1 MQGSTAL
8 FLCSSEYTP
17 SSKRHRLVRI
27 SGTTPIG
34 QVKIVDFVAE
44 NTFTIM
50 MSHLLFVNIP
60 NFIVYFQ
67 ILRGSTAFSDFP
79 AKDFV
84 AGAWFRYSP
93 STRLAGF
100 FCGLLGSLL
109 VAWVIN
115 RVKERIAGLRHA
127 SH

>member
-1 MQGSTAL
+1 MM
-8 FLCSSEYTP
+8 SS
-17 SSKRHRLVRI
+17 R
-27 SGTTPIG
+27 IG
-34 QVKIVDFVAE
+34 QVKVVDFVAE

-50 MSHLLFVNIP
+50 MSYLVFVNIP

-67 ILRGSTAFSDFP
+67 ILRGSTEFSDFP
-79 AKDFV
+79 AQDFV
-84 AGAWFRYSP
+84 AGAWVRYSP

-100 FCGLLGSLL
+100 FCGLPGSLL